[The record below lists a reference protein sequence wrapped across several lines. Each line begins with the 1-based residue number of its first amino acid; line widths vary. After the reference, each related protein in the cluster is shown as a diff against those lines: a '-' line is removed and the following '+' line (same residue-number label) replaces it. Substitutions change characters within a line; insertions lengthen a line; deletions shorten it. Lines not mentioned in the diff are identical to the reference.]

1 MTPIRF
7 EQINEKII
15 TFRNNQ
21 VIIDSDVA
29 ELYGV
34 ETKEINQAVRNN
46 PEKFPQGY
54 ILLPSAKEWQ
64 KLKITLIACNRL
76 TTSDSE
82 DLRSKIL
89 TAKFAKMRSIP
100 KIFTEQGLY
109 MLATILKGP
118 QAVQTT
124 IAIINAFTKLRQ
136 LSRNIQQL
144 QKNNNQEK
152 QKSIV
157 QQSGQIIEDLL
168 YDDLEVYD
176 SETTIELNLA
186 LLKLK
191 QTIKKKRPKHSGENQ
206 SSLHQGDTLYLA
218 GESSDV

>member
-46 PEKFPQGY
+46 PEKFPKGY
-54 ILLPSAKEWQ
+54 IIVPSAKEWQ
-64 KLKITLIACNRL
+64 LLKINLIKRNSLSINA
-76 TTSDSE
+76 SD

-89 TAKFAKMRSIP
+89 TAKFAKMRNIP

-109 MLATILKGP
+109 MLATILKGT

-124 IAIINAFTKLRQ
+124 IAIIDAFTKLRQ
-136 LSRNIQQL
+136 LSRNIHKL
-144 QKNNNQEK
+144 QENGNQEK
-152 QKSIV
+152 RKNII
-157 QQSGQIIEDLL
+157 QQSSQIIEDLL
-168 YDDLEVYD
+168 HDDLEVYD

-186 LLKLK
+186 LLKIK
-191 QTIKKKRPKHSGENQ
+191 QTVKKKRPHQ
-206 SSLHQGDTLYLA
+206 SDTLFLS
-218 GESSDV
+218 EQSEDT

>member
-1 MTPIRF
+1 MHLIRF

-54 ILLPSAKEWQ
+54 VLTPNSKEWQ
-64 KLKITLIACNRL
+64 TLKIDLSKHNSLAHNIPG
-76 TTSDSE
+76 

-89 TAKFAKMRSIP
+89 TAKFAKMRVIP

-118 QAVQTT
+118 QAIQTT

-136 LSRNIQQL
+136 LSRNLHNLQGNTDLRQQKDIL
-144 QKNNNQEK
+144 K
-152 QKSIV
+152 
-157 QQSGQIIEDLL
+157 QSGQLIGDLL
-168 YDDLEVYD
+168 NDDMEIYDM
-176 SETTIELNLA
+176 ETTVELNLA
-186 LLKLK
+186 LLKVK
-191 QTIKKKRPKHSGENQ
+191 QTVKKKRTDYSGKN
-206 SSLHQGDTLYLA
+206 
-218 GESSDV
+218 

>member
-1 MTPIRF
+1 MIPIRF

-46 PEKFPQGY
+46 PEKFPKGY
-54 ILLPSAKEWQ
+54 IIVPSAKEWQ
-64 KLKITLIACNRL
+64 LLKINLIKRNSL
-76 TTSDSE
+76 SINTSD

-89 TAKFAKMRSIP
+89 TAKFAKMRNIP

-109 MLATILKGP
+109 MLATILKGT

-124 IAIINAFTKLRQ
+124 IAIIDAFTKLRQ
-136 LSRNIQQL
+136 LSRNIHQL
-144 QKNNNQEK
+144 QEKGNQEK
-152 QKSIV
+152 QKNII
-157 QQSGQIIEDLL
+157 QQSSQIIEDLL
-168 YDDLEVYD
+168 HDDLEVYD

-186 LLKLK
+186 LLKVK
-191 QTIKKKRPKHSGENQ
+191 QTVKKKRPHQ
-206 SSLHQGDTLYLA
+206 SDTLFLS
-218 GESSDV
+218 GQPEDT